1 MNLKLRLTIMNY
13 LEFAVWGAYLT
24 SMGSYLAEAGFGS
37 IIGWFYS
44 IQGVVS
50 LFMPGI
56 MGIVADRWIPAQKL
70 LSLCHLL
77 AGLFMGA
84 AGIYGMSVGCSM
96 GMLFTLYA
104 LSVAF
109 YMPTLA
115 LSNSVAFNALT
126 MGGYDTVKAFPPIR
140 VFGTIGFICTM
151 IAVDL
156 LGFQTSSKQFVVSG
170 CLSLLLSAYS
180 LTLPASPVK
189 GETDGEA
196 STSLVQALGL
206 DSFRLFRKKKMAIFF
221 IFSMLLGVSL
231 QITNGYAN
239 PFITSFKDVA
249 EYADT
254 FGAQHANILISLSQI
269 SETCCILLI
278 PFCLKRFGIKNVMMI
293 AMFAWMLRFGL
304 FGAGDPGSGLWM
316 LVLSCI
322 VYGVAFD
329 FFNISGAL
337 FVDQNTDAETR
348 SSAQG
353 LFMIMTNGLGATIG
367 TLSAQAVVNTF
378 VFNEGVTDVIAGWRT
393 SWYIFAGYS
402 LAVLVLFAVIFRPKR
417 PLTRPT
423 DTLSPKGEGKVSI

>member
-1 MNLKLRLTIMNY
+1 MNLKLRLIIMNY

-77 AGLFMGA
+77 AGLFMGT

-126 MGGYDTVKAFPPIR
+126 MGGFDTVKAFPPIR

-189 GETDGEA
+189 GKTDGEA

-402 LAVLVLFAVIFRPKR
+402 LAVLVLFAVIFRPKK
-417 PLTRPT
+417 PHTRPS
-423 DTLSPKGEGKVSI
+423 DTLSPRGEGKVSV

>member
-1 MNLKLRLTIMNY
+1 MKLRLTIMNF

-24 SMGSYLAEAGFGS
+24 SMGSYLASAGFGS

-56 MGIVADRWIPAQKL
+56 MGIVADRWIQAQKL
-70 LSLCHLL
+70 LSLCHLM

-84 AGIYGMSVGCSM
+84 TGLYGMTSGCEI
-96 GMLFTLYA
+96 GVLFTLYA

-109 YMPTLA
+109 FMPTIA
-115 LSNSVAFNALT
+115 LCYSVAFNALST
-126 MGGYDTVKAFPPIR
+126 NGYDTVKAFPPIR
-140 VFGTIGFICTM
+140 IWGTIGFICTM
-151 IAVDL
+151 VTVDL
-156 LGFQTSSKQFVVSG
+156 LGFQTTSKQFVMSG
-170 CLSLLLSAYS
+170 ALSLLLAMYS

-189 GETDGEA
+189 NQVDK
-196 STSLVQALGL
+196 SSSLIVRMFGL
-206 DSFRLFRKKKMAIFF
+206 DSFKLFKKKKMAIFF
-221 IFSMLLGVSL
+221 IFSMFLGVCL

-278 PFCLKRFGIKNVMMI
+278 PFFLKKFGIKKVMMI
-293 AMFAWMLRFGL
+293 AIFAWVLRFGL
-304 FGAGDPGSGLWM
+304 FGLGDTGSGLWM
-316 LVLSCI
+316 FVLSCI

-337 FVDQNTDAETR
+337 FVDKNTDADTR

-353 LFMIMTNGLGATIG
+353 LFMMMTNGFGATVG
-367 TLSAQAVVNTF
+367 TLSAQAVVNAF
-378 VFNEGVTDVIAGWRT
+378 VYDEGVSDALAGWRT
-393 SWYIFAGYS
+393 SWFIFAGY
-402 LAVLVLFAVIFRPKR
+402 ALVLFVLFALIFRPKES
-417 PLTRPT
+417 L
-423 DTLSPKGEGKVSI
+423 PKGGESDKL

>member
-1 MNLKLRLTIMNY
+1 MNY

-77 AGLFMGA
+77 AGLFMGT

-126 MGGYDTVKAFPPIR
+126 MGGFDTVKAFPPIR

-189 GETDGEA
+189 GKTDGEA

-221 IFSMLLGVSL
+221 IFSMHLGVSL

-402 LAVLVLFAVIFRPKR
+402 LAVLVLFAVIFRPKK
-417 PLTRPT
+417 PHTRPS
-423 DTLSPKGEGKVSI
+423 DTLSPRGEGKVSV

>member
-1 MNLKLRLTIMNY
+1 MNF

-24 SMGSYLAEAGFGS
+24 SMGSYLAGAGFGS

-44 IQGVVS
+44 IQGIVS

-56 MGIVADRWIPAQKL
+56 MGIVADRWIQAQRL
-70 LSLCHLL
+70 LSICHAV
-77 AGLFMGA
+77 AGVFMAA
-84 AGIYGMSVGCSM
+84 AGVYGMNSDCSM
-96 GMLFTLYA
+96 GILFMLYT

-126 MGGYDTVKAFPPIR
+126 QAEMDTVKAFPPIR

-156 LGFQTSSKQFVVSG
+156 LGFQTTSGQFVVSG
-170 CLSLLLSAYS
+170 GLSLLLAAYS
-180 LTLPASPVK
+180 LTLPASPVRK
-189 GETDGEA
+189 KTEGA
-196 STSLVQALGL
+196 TSLWQALGL
-206 DSFRLFRKKKMAIFF
+206 DAFSLFKQKKMAIFF

-278 PFCLKRFGIKNVMMI
+278 PFCLKKFGIKNVMMI
-293 AMFAWMLRFGL
+293 AMLAWMLRFGL
-304 FGAGDPGSGLWM
+304 FGLGDPGSGLWM

-367 TLSAQAVVNTF
+367 TLCAQVVVNTF
-378 VFNEGVTDVIAGWRT
+378 VFDPSVTDVIAGWRT
-393 SWYIFAGYS
+393 SWFVFAGYA
-402 LAVLVLFAVIFRPKR
+402 LLVLVLFAIVFRPQKR
-417 PLTRPT
+417 R
-423 DTLSPKGEGKVSI
+423 

>member
-1 MNLKLRLTIMNY
+1 MNLKLRLIVMSF

-24 SMGSYLAEAGFGS
+24 SMGSYLASAGFGS

-50 LFMPGI
+50 LLMPGI
-56 MGIVADRWIPAQKL
+56 MGIVADRWIQAQRL
-70 LSLCHLL
+70 LSLCHLT

-84 AGIYGMSVGCSM
+84 AGFYGLTSGCNI
-96 GMLFTLYA
+96 GVLFTLYA

-115 LSNSVAFNALT
+115 LCNSVAFNALT
-126 MGGYDTVKAFPPIR
+126 TGGYDTVKAFPPIR

-151 IAVDL
+151 WIVDL
-156 LGFQTSSKQFVVSG
+156 LAFQTTSNQFIVSG
-170 CLSLLLSAYS
+170 GLSLLLAAYS

-189 GETDGEA
+189 AGEKTEK
-196 STSLVQALGL
+196 SLVQALGL
-206 DSFRLFRKKKMAIFF
+206 DSFKLLRKKKMAIFF
-221 IFSMLLGVSL
+221 VFSMLLGVSL

-269 SETCCILLI
+269 SEAFCILLI
-278 PFCLKRFGIKNVMMI
+278 PFCLKKFGIKNVMMI
-293 AMFAWMLRFGL
+293 AMVAWVLRFGL
-304 FGAGDPGSGLWM
+304 FGLGNPGSGLWM
-316 LVLSCI
+316 FVLSCI

-329 FFNISGAL
+329 FFLISGAL
-337 FVDQNTDAETR
+337 FVDQNTDATTR

-367 TLSAQAVVNTF
+367 TLSAQAVVNAF
-378 VFNEGVTDVIAGWRT
+378 VFNDGVTDVIAGWRT
-393 SWYIFAGYS
+393 SWYVFAGYS
-402 LAVLVLFAVIFRPKR
+402 LAVLVLFAIIFRPKK

-423 DTLSPKGEGKVSI
+423 DTLSPEGEGKVSI